1 MRYKKISSLPILVVA
16 LLITGTTTTFSLSTT
31 NSEKTSVY
39 LASTVST
46 ITRKVSDIQ
55 SSKGLVYN
63 EN

>member
-31 NSEKTSVY
+31 NSEKTNVY
-39 LASTVST
+39 LANTVST
-46 ITRKVSDIQ
+46 VTKKVSDIQ

>member
-31 NSEKTSVY
+31 NSEKTNVY
-39 LASTVST
+39 LANTVST
-46 ITRKVSDIQ
+46 VTKKVSDIQ

-63 EN
+63 E